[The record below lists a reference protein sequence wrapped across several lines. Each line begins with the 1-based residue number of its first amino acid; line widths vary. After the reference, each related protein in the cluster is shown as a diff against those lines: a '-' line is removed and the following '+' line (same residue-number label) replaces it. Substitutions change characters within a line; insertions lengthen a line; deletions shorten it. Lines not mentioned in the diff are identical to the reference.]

1 MTLDPTREQVTL
13 DRINQLEGPNRDYR
27 AVAEVLE
34 AEGWPSP
41 TGEPWTYQAV
51 TSILVMYTGC
61 TASSADPPAVM
72 GYLSQPSG
80 IPSGTGCKPNLE
92 ETDVNQIEDAE
103 QHRMLLLKALYK
115 TSDPN
120 RPIQDLNNIFHD
132 FGLDVSDGMAA
143 AQFLVKAGMLRWH
156 SDQQPGAVRLLYP
169 GVVAA
174 EKLLK
179 EEQQA
184 GRPPG
189 VHATSLWAGWGQH
202 ERFVQVGGGRKRHRT
217 QRQRSCPP
225 GRSVSGGEG
234 PDQER
239 VTRRLP
245 PHPTRRRRGGAGDR
259 RPQEPTEHL
268 PAAGAIQNF
277 FLGQVT
283 GLQQQHSSPGASQ
296 HQHIEVLNADELN
309 LVKTFVQE
317 YRQQLAT
324 SSPNEEALAQ
334 VNEHLANI
342 EEELES
348 EQPDRG
354 VIEKA
359 MQTLKLLGV
368 GIGVNLTTQGVVAA
382 LNHFL

>member
-1 MTLDPTREQVTL
+1 VTLDPTREQVTL

-184 GRPPG
+184 ARLAFMRRAYG
-189 VHATSLWAGWGQH
+189 L
-202 ERFVQVGGGRKRHRT
+202 VGGSTSDSFKWEAVGKDI
-217 QRQRSCPP
+217 
-225 GRSVSGGEG
+225 G
-234 PDQER
+234 
-239 VTRRLP
+239 LN
-245 PHPTRRRRGGAGDR
+245 DR
-259 RPQEPTEHL
+259 E
-268 PAAGAIQNF
+268 
-277 FLGQVT
+277 
-283 GLQQQHSSPGASQ
+283 
-296 HQHIEVLNADELN
+296 
-309 LVKTFVQE
+309 
-317 YRQQLAT
+317 
-324 SSPNEEALAQ
+324 
-334 VNEHLANI
+334 
-342 EEELES
+342 
-348 EQPDRG
+348 
-354 VIEKA
+354 
-359 MQTLKLLGV
+359 
-368 GIGVNLTTQGVVAA
+368 AA
-382 LNHFL
+382 LQVVLYLVEKGA